1 MVYSNDQWIQ
11 LPTKDIYDTNMMLA
25 AVQAAKDMYE
35 KGVKQLEDF
44 NKTYGDF
51 YSPISKDMEWYNQNV
66 TGKVRDTINDLYA
79 QGIDPIRS
87 AEGRAILQQLINTM
101 PVGEINKRKQGAAT
115 ADLFNKAKQ
124 DLIRK
129 GQYSQEM
136 ENVLAPGQDPEHWD
150 TSTMGVFNRPS
161 PYTYQTLHDFT
172 APLVDDTKDSP
183 LTPQQVR
190 DLNYTPKSGYD
201 YTGITE
207 DMQRRAIRDAVP
219 GLYGSPVYQYYR
231 KIAENKLRRK
241 GIDPTQEQID
251 SQLER
256 DMLTSVPEYIGV
268 RDEKVNPLYLDSART
283 SNDIRAHI
291 AKAEY
296 DRAHPDAKEQKAL
309 LELEDYKDATGR
321 NGKQGLKRA
330 AAKAQ
335 QKNQEEEKK
344 KYSYAGNIFKSVR
357 IQRFKEQREDETQ
370 YKPVRAQN
378 LAMYKAQ
385 RAYSQNHPGSTRI
398 PYTLFAKALTY
409 KLDSG
414 MPFADYLI
422 RERYQGTYDKKI
434 IDKNAFGYDEYRDKN
449 SLVTAGEMLNN
460 VMLAGNM
467 RSHGDS
473 FFANTGGYSKD
484 KDQDVDRIKY
494 GIKQIYPIDGEITY
508 FVDKNGRERIYQPVD
523 VVYYRTEN
531 HDEGVNSNSGAGKT
545 GLGKIRMY
553 YDYGYKADVTTG
565 EIMRSESLPYLDSQ
579 ASKKIG
585 NTTTKVEDYG
595 Y

>member
-87 AEGRAILQQLINTM
+87 AEGRAILQRLIYNM
-101 PVGEINKRKQGAAT
+101 PVGEINQRKQSAETAT
-115 ADLFNKAKQ
+115 QFNAAKQ
-124 DLIRK
+124 KAIAN
-129 GQYSQEM
+129 GTYSQDM
-136 ENVLAPGQDPEHWD
+136 EDILANGMNPDNWD
-150 TSTMGVFNRPS
+150 TGIMGVFNRPS

-172 APLVDDTKDSP
+172 APLVDDTKASP

-190 DLNYTPKSGYD
+190 DLNYAPKSGYD

-219 GLYGSPVYQYYR
+219 GLYGSPIYQYYR
-231 KIAENKLRRK
+231 KVAENKLRRK

-251 SQLER
+251 TQLER

-321 NGKQGLKRA
+321 NGKAGVDR
-330 AAKAQ
+330 AKAKAKQ
-335 QKNQEEEKK
+335 DADIAKEGD
-344 KYSYAGNIFKSVR
+344 YSYVRSLFDQGAYNRTSAQRKAGQPLRPIAAQTKSLTSVFKGMKSVGKKATLYDYTKALTSKDNSGEFINLLHR
-357 IQRFKEQREDETQ
+357 QAFEQKGGKSQNSGYSFYYNPHEDAGRLVTAAEMLSHVAYGNEGQSFIKPQFSTKDEDAVYYDQ
-370 YKPVRAQN
+370 NTKISPHNKIVSFVDTDGYERLYKPVTV
-378 LAMYKAQ
+378 MYPK
-385 RAYSQNHPGSTRI
+385 PDG
-398 PYTLFAKALTY
+398 K
-409 KLDSG
+409 DG
-414 MPFADYLI
+414 DYVRVL
-422 RERYQGTYDKKI
+422 RYYNYDL
-434 IDKNAFGYDEYRDKN
+434 YRDPSTNKWDMERSGTMLYN
-449 SLVTAGEMLNN
+449 DQIVTQDIATRKTNATTLN
-460 VMLAGNM
+460 
-467 RSHGDS
+467 
-473 FFANTGGYSKD
+473 
-484 KDQDVDRIKY
+484 Q
-494 GIKQIYPIDGEITY
+494 
-508 FVDKNGRERIYQPVD
+508 
-523 VVYYRTEN
+523 
-531 HDEGVNSNSGAGKT
+531 
-545 GLGKIRMY
+545 
-553 YDYGYKADVTTG
+553 
-565 EIMRSESLPYLDSQ
+565 
-579 ASKKIG
+579 
-585 NTTTKVEDYG
+585 
-595 Y
+595 

>member
-101 PVGEINKRKQGAAT
+101 PVGEINKRKQGAET

-136 ENVLAPGQDPEHWD
+136 EDILAPGQDPEHWD

-161 PYTYQTLHDFT
+161 PYQYQTLHDFT
-172 APLVDDTKDSP
+172 APLVDDTEASS
-183 LTPQQVR
+183 LTPEQVR
-190 DLNYTPKSGYD
+190 SLGQTPLRGYD

-207 DMQRRAIRDAVP
+207 DMQRKAIREGVP

-231 KIAENKLRRK
+231 SIARDKLRRS
-241 GIDPTQEQID
+241 GIDNPTEQQID
-251 SQLER
+251 SQLES
-256 DMLTSVPEYIGV
+256 DMVTSVPEYIGQLQK
-268 RDEKVNPLYLDSART
+268 KVNPLYQDMMQT
-283 SNDIRAHI
+283 QNNI
-291 AKAEY
+291 AEY
-296 DRAHPDAKEQKAL
+296 RQKKAIDQQYPSASEQLDRLK
-309 LELEDYKDATGR
+309 LEDYKDATGR

-335 QKNQEEEKK
+335 QKGEEEKK
-344 KYSYAGNIFKSVR
+344 KEFSYVKYIFDAMR
-357 IQRFKEQREDETQ
+357 TQRHNEQGENEHN
-370 YKPVRAQN
+370 YKPVRAQV
-378 LAMYKAQ
+378 LAMKKAE
-385 RAYSQNHPGSTRI
+385 RDYMKNHPDSNRI
-398 PYTLFAKALTY
+398 PNSLYAKALTY
-409 KLDSG
+409 KLDGG

-434 IDKNAFGYDEYRDKN
+434 VDKNAFGYDEYRDKN
-449 SLVTAGEMLNN
+449 SLVTTAEMLNN
-460 VMLAGNM
+460 VTAIK
-467 RSHGDS
+467 
-473 FFANTGGYSKD
+473 SKYT
-484 KDQDVDRIKY
+484 KDTDPDIDRIKY
-494 GIKQIYPIDGEITY
+494 GIVSISPIDGEITY
-508 FVDKNGRERIYQPVD
+508 FVDKDGHERIYQPVD
-523 VVYYRTEN
+523 VEYY
-531 HDEGVNSNSGAGKT
+531 VKKVPKT
-545 GLGKIRMY
+545 GTPPEKKKLRMY
-553 YDYGYKADVTTG
+553 YNYGYSADVTNG
-565 EIMRSESLPYLDSQ
+565 EIMRSKSLPYLDSQ

>member
-161 PYTYQTLHDFT
+161 PYQYQTLHDFT
-172 APLVDDTKDSP
+172 APLVDNIEVSS
-183 LTPQQVR
+183 LTPEQVR
-190 DLNYTPKSGYD
+190 SLGQTPLRGYD

-207 DMQRRAIRDAVP
+207 DMQRKAIREGVP

-231 KIAENKLRRK
+231 SIARDKLRRS
-241 GIDPTQEQID
+241 GIDNPTEQQID
-251 SQLER
+251 SQLES
-256 DMLTSVPEYIGV
+256 DMVTSVPEYIGQLQK
-268 RDEKVNPLYLDSART
+268 KVNPLYQDMMQT
-283 SNDIRAHI
+283 QNNI
-291 AKAEY
+291 AEY
-296 DRAHPDAKEQKAL
+296 RQKKAIDQQYPSASEQLDRLK
-309 LELEDYKDATGR
+309 LEDYKDATGR

-335 QKNQEEEKK
+335 QKGEEEKNK
-344 KYSYAGNIFKSVR
+344 KFSYVKYIFDAMR
-357 IQRFKEQREDETQ
+357 TQRHNEQGENEHN
-370 YKPVRAQN
+370 YKPVRAQV
-378 LAMYKAQ
+378 LAMKKAE
-385 RAYSQNHPGSTRI
+385 RDYMKNHPDSNRI
-398 PYTLFAKALTY
+398 PNSLYAKALTY
-409 KLDSG
+409 KLDGG

-434 IDKNAFGYDEYRDKN
+434 VDKNAFGYDEYRDKN
-449 SLVTAGEMLNN
+449 SLVTTAEMLNN
-460 VMLAGNM
+460 VTAIK
-467 RSHGDS
+467 
-473 FFANTGGYSKD
+473 SKYT
-484 KDQDVDRIKY
+484 KDTDPDIDRIKY
-494 GIKQIYPIDGEITY
+494 GITSISPIDGEITY
-508 FVDKNGRERIYQPVD
+508 FVDKDGHERIYQPVD
-523 VVYYRTEN
+523 VEYY
-531 HDEGVNSNSGAGKT
+531 VKKVPKT
-545 GLGKIRMY
+545 GTPPEKKKLRMY
-553 YDYGYKADVTTG
+553 YNYGYSADVTNG
-565 EIMRSESLPYLDSQ
+565 EIMRSKSLPYLDSQ